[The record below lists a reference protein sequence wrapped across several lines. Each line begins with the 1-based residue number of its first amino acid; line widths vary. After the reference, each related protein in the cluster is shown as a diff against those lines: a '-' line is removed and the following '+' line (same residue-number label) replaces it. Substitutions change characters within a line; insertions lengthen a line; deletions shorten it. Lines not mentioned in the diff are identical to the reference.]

1 MCASATDADRWDR
14 RYSAPDLL
22 WGAEPNRRLVDEVGA
37 LPPGRALD
45 LGGGEGR
52 NAAWLASRG
61 WDVTIVDFSR
71 VGLDRAGEMARRQ
84 GAALTAVHADLADYA
99 PPEDAFDLVLIMYL
113 QVPEQTLA
121 RVLHRA
127 SRALAPGGTLLLIGH
142 DRENLAH
149 GFGGPQDAA
158 ILQSPRQVIDA
169 LGTGLQVESAGRI
182 ERVVSTADGPRT
194 AIDTLVRARRPPDA
208 ERRAPGA

>member
-14 RYSAPDLL
+14 RYSAPDLV

-52 NAAWLASRG
+52 NAAWLAARG

-84 GAALTAVHADLADYA
+84 GAALTAVHADLADYV
-99 PPEDAFDLVLIMYL
+99 PPEAAFDLVLIMYL

-121 RVLHRA
+121 GVLHRA
-127 SRALAPGGTLLLIGH
+127 SRAVAPGGTLLLIGH
-142 DRENLAH
+142 DRDNLAH
-149 GFGGPQDAA
+149 GFGGPQDPA
-158 ILQSPRQVIDA
+158 ILQSPEQVVDA
-169 LGTGLQVESAGRI
+169 LGMGLQVESAGRI
-182 ERVVSTADGPRT
+182 ERVVSAADGPRT

-208 ERRAPGA
+208 VPRVPGA

>member
-14 RYSAPDLL
+14 RYSAPDLV

-52 NAAWLASRG
+52 NAAWLAARG

-84 GAALTAVHADLADYA
+84 GAALTAVHADLAEYV
-99 PPEDAFDLVLIMYL
+99 PPEAGFDLVLIMYL

-121 RVLHRA
+121 GVIHRA
-127 SRALAPGGTLLLIGH
+127 SRAVAPGGTLLLIGH
-142 DRENLAH
+142 DRDNLAH
-149 GFGGPQDAA
+149 GFGGPQDPA
-158 ILQSPRQVIDA
+158 ILQSPEQVVDA
-169 LGTGLQVESAGRI
+169 LGMGLQVESAGRI

-208 ERRAPGA
+208 VRRVPGA

>member
-1 MCASATDADRWDR
+1 MCALATDADRWDR
-14 RYSAPDLL
+14 RYSAPDLV

-71 VGLDRAGEMARRQ
+71 VGLDRADEMARRQ
-84 GAALTAVHADLADYA
+84 GTTLTAVHADLADYA
-99 PPEDAFDLVLIMYL
+99 PPGAAFDLVLILYL
-113 QVPEQTLA
+113 QVPEQTLD

-127 SRALAPGGTLLLIGH
+127 AGALAPGGTLLLIGH
-142 DRENLAH
+142 DRENLAR
-149 GFGGPQDAA
+149 GFGGPQDPAT
-158 ILQSPRQVIDA
+158 LQSPEQVVAA
-169 LGTGLQVESAGRI
+169 LGPGLQIESAARI
-182 ERVVSTADGPRT
+182 ERMVNTADGPRT
-194 AIDTLVRARRPPDA
+194 AIDTLVRARRAPEA

>member
-158 ILQSPRQVIDA
+158 ILQSPRQVIGA

-194 AIDTLVRARRPPDA
+194 AVDTLVRARRPPDA
-208 ERRAPGA
+208 

>member
-14 RYSAPDLL
+14 RYSAPDLV
-22 WGAEPNRRLVDEVGA
+22 WGAKPNRRLVDEVGA

-71 VGLDRAGEMARRQ
+71 IGLDRAGEMARRQ
-84 GAALTAVHADLADYA
+84 GTTLTAVHADLADYA
-99 PPEDAFDLVLIMYL
+99 PPGAAFDLVLILYL
-113 QVPEQTLA
+113 QVPEQTLD
-121 RVLHRA
+121 RVLHHA
-127 SRALAPGGTLLLIGH
+127 AGALAPGGTLLLIGH
-142 DRENLAH
+142 DRENLEG
-149 GFGGPQDAA
+149 GFGGPQDPA
-158 ILQSPRQVIDA
+158 ILQSPEQVVAA
-169 LGTGLQVESAGRI
+169 LGTGLQIESAVRI
-182 ERVVSTADGPRT
+182 ERMVSTADGPRT
-194 AIDTLVRARRPPDA
+194 AIDTLVRARRAPEA

>member
-1 MCASATDADRWDR
+1 MCASATDADRWDQ
-14 RYSAPDLL
+14 RYSAPDLV

-37 LPPGRALD
+37 LSPGRALD

-61 WDVTIVDFSR
+61 WDVTIIDFSR
-71 VGLDRAGEMARRQ
+71 VGLDRAGEMARQQ
-84 GAALTAVHADLADYA
+84 GTALTAVHADLADYA
-99 PPEDAFDLVLIMYL
+99 PPEGVFDLVLIMYL

-121 RVLHRA
+121 AVLRRA

-142 DRENLAH
+142 DRDNTAH
-149 GFGGPQDAA
+149 GFGGPQDPA
-158 ILQSPRQVIDA
+158 ILQSPQQVVDA
-169 LGTGLQVESAGRI
+169 LGTGLQVESATRI

-194 AIDTLVRARRPPDA
+194 AIDALVRARRPPDPT
-208 ERRAPGA
+208 RRAHGA

>member
-14 RYSAPDLL
+14 RYSAPDLV

-52 NAAWLASRG
+52 NAAWLAARG

-84 GAALTAVHADLADYA
+84 GAALTAVHADLADYV
-99 PPEDAFDLVLIMYL
+99 PPEAAFDLVLIMYL

-121 RVLHRA
+121 GVLHRA
-127 SRALAPGGTLLLIGH
+127 SRAVAPGGTLLLIGH
-142 DRENLAH
+142 DRDNLAH
-149 GFGGPQDAA
+149 GFGGPQDPA
-158 ILQSPRQVIDA
+158 ILQSPEQVVDA
-169 LGTGLQVESAGRI
+169 LGMGLQVESAGRI

-208 ERRAPGA
+208 VRRVPGA

>member
-194 AIDTLVRARRPPDA
+194 AVDTLVRARRPPDA

>member
-113 QVPEQTLA
+113 QVPQQTLA

-194 AIDTLVRARRPPDA
+194 AVDTLVRARRPPDA